1 MKAMSSINIESFYA
15 LASTRS
21 IMWHD
26 LVILVVMGLIIGA
39 VGSGIS
45 VRNYI
50 KV

>member
-1 MKAMSSINIESFYA
+1 MASIDPSSFYA
-15 LASTRS
+15 LAGTRS
-21 IMWHD
+21 IMWHE

-45 VRNYI
+45 VRKYV